1 MREINARLIRK
12 CKSDKRKWGGEGYK
26 AAHSV
31 IYEDLGKCKFTM
43 LDILTV
49 ASATVSHTL
58 ISYSALH
65 SPLTRII
72 PGNSFQFFCL

>member
-1 MREINARLIRK
+1 MIEINALLMRK
-12 CKSDKRKWGGEGYK
+12 CKSDKPRWGGGGAGYK

-49 ASATVSHTL
+49 ASATVSHTQ
-58 ISYSALH
+58 LH
-65 SPLTRII
+65 SLNHYTM
-72 PGNSFQFFCL
+72 LL

>member
-1 MREINARLIRK
+1 VREINARLIRK

-43 LDILTV
+43 FDILAG
-49 ASATVSHTL
+49 ASGSVSHTL
-58 ISYSALH
+58 ISDSALH
-65 SPLTRII
+65 Y
-72 PGNSFQFFCL
+72 